1 MHVQEVETKI
11 GCKEC
16 DDDINLHPFAATD
29 GNECEWRCSGENQPV
44 LGDALLEK
52 KRSGS
57 STGESRCYTVS
68 VTCGFVDILL
78 VRIEKGVDRGDD
90 VPCL

>member
-1 MHVQEVETKI
+1 MTILTCTRSLRLTETSVS
-11 GCKEC
+11 
-16 DDDINLHPFAATD
+16 
-29 GNECEWRCSGENQPV
+29 R
-44 LGDALLEK
+44 DALVKISQYLETHCWGK

-68 VTCGFVDILL
+68 VTCGFVDVLL